1 MSNKYISFIKQGRTG
16 NLIFQYVTTKV
27 VGFKFDYMY
36 VPLEQI
42 INDEY
47 IFTINEDNIRDILAS
62 DNYDFMG
69 KNIICRGFFQ
79 NSDFFIPYRQ
89 QLIDTLKIS
98 DDYWI
103 NDNGKSQYISDFFQ
117 YQHKQTDLASND
129 IVVSLRLDDFIQLPC
144 PTSDIIPP
152 EYYLNIIDNEIS
164 KQIMI
169 NELRSQLRT
178 TDSTKGADCSLAG
191 KSNQKLY
198 IVCDSIRYEWEKRY
212 IDFFQKW
219 NPILLQEDIMHDCAL
234 MRDCSILLHSNS
246 TMCWIM
252 SFFSETK
259 TQRYIPKTNF
269 YKSQTL
275 NKIEN
280 TDILTEI
287 APLSHHDVYN
297 VHLHTYLKSS
307 IFPLSYCIPD
317 EYIVGDDVL
326 HNKISLIAP
335 LSPGDA
341 STYVFGPDQE
351 EDYRKMYQSSMF
363 ACTRKKGG
371 WDCLRHYE
379 ILGNGCIPIFKDLR
393 HCPSTTLTTLP
404 KELIMEA
411 NEKLFPWNFN
421 NKSLYDEYWKKI
433 MKHVRD
439 NCCASA
445 TTNYFMDKIGF
456 QPNNVL
462 LIMGNC
468 GINYTR
474 ETFWIGMKRYIQQ
487 QGGIAIEYPKMDFMY
502 DTYSEPNNRLY
513 GNGFTY
519 SRKLKDDYQFSEDEI
534 IDKIKSKFFDL
545 IIYGKVGPDEGH
557 EGSLPMTL
565 WEHVYKRYTRNEIVF
580 LYGGDECIDMTNN
593 NRYSQHIIHH
603 SQFAKCFVREYNI

>member
-1 MSNKYISFIKQGRTG
+1 MPKISFIKQGRTG
-16 NLIFQYVTTKV
+16 NLIFQYLITKV
-27 VGFKFDYMY
+27 ISLKFDYVY

-42 INDEY
+42 ITDEH
-47 IFTINEDNIRDILAS
+47 IFMINEDNISEIMLCDT
-62 DNYDFMG
+62 YDFMG

-79 NSDFFIPYRQ
+79 KSDFFIPYRQ
-89 QLIDTLKIS
+89 QLIDIIKVS

-103 NDNGKSQYISDFFQ
+103 NENGKSQYISDFFQ
-117 YQHKQTDLASND
+117 CQHKQTELAPND
-129 IVVSLRLDDFIQLPC
+129 IVISLRLDDFIQIPC

-152 EYYLNIIDNEIS
+152 EYYLDLIDTEIS
-164 KQIMI
+164 KQVISG
-169 NELRSQLRT
+169 NNNN
-178 TDSTKGADCSLAG
+178 
-191 KSNQKLY
+191 NQKIY
-198 IVCDSIRYEWEKRY
+198 IVCDTIRYEWERRY
-212 IDFFQKW
+212 IEFFQKW
-219 NPILLQEDIMHDCAL
+219 NPILLQEDISHDCAL
-234 MRDCSILLHSNS
+234 MRDCNILIHSNS

-252 SFFSETK
+252 SFFSEKK

-269 YKSQTL
+269 YKSQSL
-275 NKIEN
+275 NKIED

-317 EYIVGDDVL
+317 EYIVSDDVL

-335 LSPGDA
+335 LIPGDT
-341 STYVFGPDQE
+341 STYVFGPEQE
-351 EDYRKMYQSSMF
+351 TDYCKMYQTALF
-363 ACTRKKGG
+363 AHTHKKGG

-379 ILGNGCIPIFKDLR
+379 ILGNGCIPIFPDLL
-393 HCPSTTLTTLP
+393 HCPPTTLTTLP

-411 NEKLFPWNFN
+411 NQKLLPWNFN
-421 NKSLYDEYWKKI
+421 NKTLYDEYWKKI
-433 MKHVRD
+433 ITHMRE
-439 NCCASA
+439 NCSASA
-445 TTNYFMDKIGF
+445 TTNYFMDKIGY
-456 QPNNVL
+456 QPKNVL

-487 QGGIAIEYPKMDFMY
+487 QGGSAVEYPKMDFMY
-502 DTYSEPNNRLY
+502 DTYSESNNRLY

-519 SRKLKDDYQFSEDEI
+519 SRKLKDDYVGFSEEEI
-534 IDKIKSKFFDL
+534 IDKIKNKFFDL

-557 EGSLPMTL
+557 EGTLPML
-565 WEHVYKRYTRNEIVF
+565 FWEHVHKRYTRNEIVF

-593 NRYSQHIIHH
+593 NRYSQHIIYH